1 MNVTLAMVMSLDG
14 KTTRWDSPEIYTW
27 TSAEDQS
34 HFFSLIASHN
44 AIIMGKNTYEASKKV
59 IRLTPEKLR
68 IVLTSE
74 PASYAGSVVPGQLE
88 FFDSTPEKILSELES
103 RQHSDVLLVGGSVT
117 NARFLEAGLVNELWV
132 TIEPRIFGQGQPLVS
147 AAQLGTELQLESME
161 QLNDAGTI
169 LLKYKVV

>member
-1 MNVTLAMVMSLDG
+1 MNVILAMVMSLDG

-34 HFFSLIASHN
+34 HFFGLIASHK
-44 AIIMGKNTYEASKKV
+44 AIVMGKNTYEASKKV

-74 PASYAGSVVPGQLE
+74 PEKYAAAVVPGQLE
-88 FFDSTPEKILSELES
+88 FSSNSPVEVLTELAS
-103 RQHSDVLLVGGSVT
+103 RQYSDVLLVGGSVT
-117 NARFLEAGLVNELWV
+117 NARFLEAKLVNELWV
-132 TIEPRIFGQGQPLVS
+132 TIEPLIFGQGQPLVS
-147 AAQLGTELQLESME
+147 AAQLGTELHLESME